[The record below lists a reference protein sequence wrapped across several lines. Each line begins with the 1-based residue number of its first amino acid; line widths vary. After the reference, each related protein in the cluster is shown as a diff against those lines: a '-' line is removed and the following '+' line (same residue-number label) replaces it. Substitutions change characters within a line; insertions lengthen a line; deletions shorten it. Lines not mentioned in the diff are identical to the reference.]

1 VNPAIMRFA
10 LGRDP
15 AISVPSELQPR
26 FKNQPPPMFRIS
38 AQKFLITLC
47 ALSSAYSAPA
57 DWPQWRG
64 PARNGSLDS
73 GPALADSWGAEGPR
87 ILWDSELIP
96 SDDDGGHGS
105 PVLADGRVYL
115 SVVWHSDEPSETR
128 TITDLIM
135 RVRLGHQ
142 NASPLGKELIEKIES
157 ARESLAPTL
166 RGAKLEEFIE
176 KFIQENLDR
185 KKRELFGSWISSR
198 FKKGKLAIPLG
209 DYDKLKARVE
219 KPFASQS
226 EFEAWVN
233 AQGFADHVKQAV
245 LDAVPASKRVAEDTV
260 ICLDANSGKT
270 IWITRA
276 PGEPKGRNCSSTPC
290 VAGGLVFAMGST
302 HLYAVN
308 TETGKLHWSQPLSS
322 KAPGSSPLVVDGVV
336 FAQAGKLCAFDAG
349 TGKPLWEQPSVT
361 GSNASP
367 TLWQDASTKLI
378 VCNSRNELAGVDPSS
393 GKIVWSIPGGGDST
407 PAIQGNLAAVLSSKD
422 SIGFAGYQ
430 ISATDAKQLWNHPT
444 DARRSQSSPILSQ
457 GHAYLFED
465 NEHRC
470 IHLASGKVAWTQ
482 KISSSIT
489 SPVMADAK
497 IFIVTNNGNTLSMLR
512 ATPEERVE
520 LGKATI
526 RALWVPSPSI
536 GDGKLFV
543 RHRQGVRC
551 YDLSKAN

>member
-1 VNPAIMRFA
+1 MSK
-10 LGRDP
+10 L
-15 AISVPSELQPR
+15 S
-26 FKNQPPPMFRIS
+26 PPN
-38 AQKFLITLC
+38 FLIILC
-47 ALSSAYSAPA
+47 TASIAHSAPA

-64 PARNGSLDS
+64 PGRNGALHS
-73 GPALADSWGAEGPR
+73 GPALADSWTADGPR
-87 ILWDSELIP
+87 TLWESDPIP

-105 PVLADGRVYL
+105 AVLADGRVYL
-115 SVVWHSDEPSETR
+115 SVVWHRDEPSETR
-128 TITDLIM
+128 TITELIM

-142 NASPLGKELIEKIES
+142 SPSALGKELIEKVES
-157 ARESLAPTL
+157 TRESLSPTL

-176 KFIQENLDR
+176 KFLQENLDR
-185 KKRELFGSWISSR
+185 KKRELLGGWVSSR
-198 FKKGKLAIPLG
+198 FKKGKLAIPLD
-209 DYDKLKARVE
+209 DYEKLKSRIE

-226 EFEAWVN
+226 EFEIWVN
-233 AQGFADHVKQAV
+233 SQGFADHVKQAV

-260 ICLDANSGKT
+260 ICLDASSGKT
-270 IWITRA
+270 IWMTRA

-290 VAGGLVFAMGST
+290 VAGGFVFAMGST

-308 TETGKLHWSQPLSS
+308 AETGKLQWSQPLSS

-336 FAQAGKLCAFDAG
+336 FAQAGKLTAFDAE
-349 TGKPLWEQPSVT
+349 TGRQLWEQAAVT

-367 TLWQDASTKLI
+367 ALWQDADAKLI
-378 VCNSRNELAGVDPSS
+378 VCNSRSELAGVDPAT
-393 GKIVWSIPGGGDST
+393 GKVVWSIPGGGDST
-407 PAIQGNLAAVLSSKD
+407 PAIQGDFAAVLSSKD
-422 SIGFAGYQ
+422 SIGFAGYE
-430 ISATDAKQLWNHPT
+430 ISAAGANQLWNHPT
-444 DARRSQSSPILSQ
+444 DARRSQSSPVVHD

-470 IHLASGKVAWTQ
+470 VNLSSGKVAWTQ

-489 SPVMADAK
+489 SPVMADGK
-497 IFIVTNNGNTLSMLR
+497 IFVVTNNGNTLTMVK
-512 ATPEERVE
+512 ATPEDRVE

-551 YDLSKAN
+551 YDLAKAN